1 MQVDH
6 VPHILVRLYH
16 DGKLSMMITYSCYS
30 RLRNDDI
37 IDPLRSLRR
46 LNLYDLCSFFFRG
59 ASRSRS
65 KSNSPSYGKR
75 NGAGGGGASSGG
87 RRVSRS
93 RSPTDN

>member
-6 VPHILVRLYH
+6 VPHIPVRLYH
-16 DGKLSMMITYSCYS
+16 AGKSSMMITHSCYS

-37 IDPLRSLRR
+37 TDPLRSLRR
-46 LNLYDLCSFFFRG
+46 LNIYDFLFRG

-75 NGAGGGGASSGG
+75 NGGVGGGASSGA

-93 RSPTDN
+93 RSPAEN

>member
-1 MQVDH
+1 
-6 VPHILVRLYH
+6 
-16 DGKLSMMITYSCYS
+16 MI
-30 RLRNDDI
+30 
-37 IDPLRSLRR
+37 
-46 LNLYDLCSFFFRG
+46 FFVYRG

-75 NGAGGGGASSGG
+75 NAAGGGAASSAA

>member
-1 MQVDH
+1 
-6 VPHILVRLYH
+6 
-16 DGKLSMMITYSCYS
+16 MI
-30 RLRNDDI
+30 
-37 IDPLRSLRR
+37 
-46 LNLYDLCSFFFRG
+46 FFVYRG

-75 NGAGGGGASSGG
+75 NAAGGGGGPSSAA